1 MDARQQLVLR
11 LREAAGSRNNR
22 EIGEA
27 LGFSPETVRRYMTG
41 VSPPCVAF
49 VIALC
54 ERFGVSADW
63 LVLGAGPM
71 SPGERDLEA
80 LRRAS
85 AAALFA
91 RVAELVEPKGAG
103 APAPPHHGNSD
114 PTPNGSTGPRL
125 PSRPGT
131 PSRPVALARRKQAG
145 DEPTP

>member
-1 MDARQQLVLR
+1 MDARQQLVTR
-11 LREAAGSRNNR
+11 LREAAGARNNR

-71 SPGERDLEA
+71 SPSERDLEA

-85 AAALFA
+85 AASLFA
-91 RVAELVEPKGAG
+91 RVAELVETKGTG
-103 APAPPHHGNSD
+103 APAPTENGHPAATPTGNS
-114 PTPNGSTGPRL
+114 GI
-125 PSRPGT
+125 RPPGRAGT
-131 PSRPVALARRKQAG
+131 EVRPLAVARRKHAG
-145 DEPTP
+145 EEPTP

>member
-1 MDARQQLVLR
+1 MDARQQLVTR
-11 LREAAGSRNNR
+11 LREAAGARNNR

-63 LVLGAGPM
+63 LVLGAGPK

-91 RVAELVEPKGAG
+91 RVAELVEPKGGG
-103 APAPPHHGNSD
+103 APAPAVSGHAAG
-114 PTPNGSTGPRL
+114 TPNGTSGTHPI
-125 PSRPGT
+125 SRVGARD
-131 PSRPVALARRKQAG
+131 RPLTLARRKQAG
-145 DEPTP
+145 DEPKS